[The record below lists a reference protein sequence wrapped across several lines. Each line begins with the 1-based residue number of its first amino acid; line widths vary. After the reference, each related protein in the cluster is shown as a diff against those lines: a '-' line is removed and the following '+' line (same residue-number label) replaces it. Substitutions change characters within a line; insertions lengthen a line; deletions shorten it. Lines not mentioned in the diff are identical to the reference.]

1 VHLQVQDHPVS
12 NPVDTKKEGSAV
24 KKTYSKPAIAKSQ
37 FKLQTVTAT
46 PVPITGPAVVA
57 PSG

>member
-1 VHLQVQDHPVS
+1 M
-12 NPVDTKKEGSAV
+12 KKS
-24 KKTYSKPAIAKSQ
+24 YSKPAIAKSR